1 MRLAKNPFNKNQI
14 NTNLK
19 QNKEAEQVEEV
30 KIDQEKEKEHK
41 LPSYVVNIT
50 EKNQINTN
58 LKQNKEAEQVEEVK
72 IDQEKKKEHKLPSY
86 VVNITEKKPKIFSIS
101 RKIIE

>member
-30 KIDQEKEKEHK
+30 KIDQEKEKE
-41 LPSYVVNIT
+41 
-50 EKNQINTN
+50 Q
-58 LKQNKEAEQVEEVK
+58 
-72 IDQEKKKEHKLPSY
+72 KLPSY

>member
-1 MRLAKNPFNKNQI
+1 MKPVRTIFSMRLAKNPFNKNQI

-50 EKNQINTN
+50 EK
-58 LKQNKEAEQVEEVK
+58 
-72 IDQEKKKEHKLPSY
+72 
-86 VVNITEKKPKIFSIS
+86 KPKIFSIS

>member
-50 EKNQINTN
+50 EK
-58 LKQNKEAEQVEEVK
+58 
-72 IDQEKKKEHKLPSY
+72 
-86 VVNITEKKPKIFSIS
+86 KPKIFSIS
-101 RKIIE
+101 RKIIV